1 MKPWPQSISPRKII
15 TLRSS
20 VIVPA
25 KLRTQLLPT
34 LRSRPMPAKSK
45 PARFVGRIELR
56 NTISC
61 CESPKN
67 LVTKRFTAVI
77 SAEVDQS
84 YGDFRA
90 RHEATVWQRWN
101 RVLLILLLLAV
112 WLVIVSM
119 FVPPYKKL
127 KIGHAEI
134 DKLQAQRDE
143 QQVVLSR
150 QTREVNLLKTD
161 PAYLET
167 IARDRLD
174 LMKEGE
180 TIFRI
185 EASQAD
191 KRKDSVRR

>member
-1 MKPWPQSISPRKII
+1 M
-15 TLRSS
+15 
-20 VIVPA
+20 
-25 KLRTQLLPT
+25 
-34 LRSRPMPAKSK
+34 
-45 PARFVGRIELR
+45 
-56 NTISC
+56 
-61 CESPKN
+61 
-67 LVTKRFTAVI
+67 

-90 RHEATVWQRWN
+90 RREATVWQRWN
-101 RVLLILLLLAV
+101 RVLIILLLLAV

-134 DKLQAQRDE
+134 DNLQAQRDE
-143 QQVVLSR
+143 QQLSLSR

-185 EASQAD
+185 ESAAAQAN
-191 KRKDSVRR
+191 KRKDSARR

>member
-1 MKPWPQSISPRKII
+1 M
-15 TLRSS
+15 
-20 VIVPA
+20 
-25 KLRTQLLPT
+25 
-34 LRSRPMPAKSK
+34 
-45 PARFVGRIELR
+45 
-56 NTISC
+56 
-61 CESPKN
+61 
-67 LVTKRFTAVI
+67 TKRFTAVI

-90 RHEATVWQRWN
+90 RREATVWQRWN

-134 DKLQAQRDE
+134 DKLQAQRD
-143 QQVVLSR
+143 QQQMLLAR

-185 EASQAD
+185 ESSAQAD
-191 KRKDSVRR
+191 KRKESARR

>member
-1 MKPWPQSISPRKII
+1 M
-15 TLRSS
+15 
-20 VIVPA
+20 
-25 KLRTQLLPT
+25 
-34 LRSRPMPAKSK
+34 
-45 PARFVGRIELR
+45 
-56 NTISC
+56 
-61 CESPKN
+61 
-67 LVTKRFTAVI
+67 TKRFTAVI

-90 RHEATVWQRWN
+90 RREATVWQRWN
-101 RVLLILLLLAV
+101 RVLLLLLLLAI

-143 QQVVLSR
+143 QQMLLSR

-174 LMKEGE
+174 LMKDGE
-180 TIFRI
+180 TVFRI
-185 EASQAD
+185 ESAAAQAD
-191 KRKDSVRR
+191 KRKESARR

>member
-1 MKPWPQSISPRKII
+1 M
-15 TLRSS
+15 
-20 VIVPA
+20 
-25 KLRTQLLPT
+25 
-34 LRSRPMPAKSK
+34 
-45 PARFVGRIELR
+45 
-56 NTISC
+56 
-61 CESPKN
+61 
-67 LVTKRFTAVI
+67 TKRFTAVI

-90 RHEATVWQRWN
+90 RRKATVWQRWN
-101 RVLLILLLLAV
+101 RVLLLLLLLAV

-143 QQVVLSR
+143 QQVLLSR

-180 TIFRI
+180 TIFRV
-185 EASQAD
+185 ESAAAQAD
-191 KRKDSVRR
+191 KRKESARR

>member
-1 MKPWPQSISPRKII
+1 
-15 TLRSS
+15 
-20 VIVPA
+20 
-25 KLRTQLLPT
+25 
-34 LRSRPMPAKSK
+34 MPAKSK

-77 SAEVDQS
+77 SAEVDHS

-90 RHEATVWQRWN
+90 RREATVWQRWN

-127 KIGHAEI
+127 KIGHADI
-134 DKLQAQRDE
+134 DKLQAHRD
-143 QQVVLSR
+143 QQQMLPRR
-150 QTREVNLLKTD
+150 QTREVNLLDTH
-161 PAYLET
+161 PAYEET
-167 IARDRLD
+167 SARDRLD
-174 LMKEGE
+174 VMKEGE
-180 TIFRI
+180 TIFRV
-185 EASQAD
+185 ESAAAQAD
-191 KRKDSVRR
+191 KRK